1 MSYKNVLIAIDLSMD
16 SKIVMERARDV
27 VTGTDAVLH
36 LLHVVRPLDSVYSG
50 FGAVGMSAEITAQ
63 AARLE
68 EEAYKQA
75 VANLEKVANEYGIP
89 KENSTVKTGQP
100 AAEIRHAAEV
110 CDADLIIMG
119 THARHGLGLLL
130 GSTANGVLHGV
141 PCDILAVRV
150 VND

>member
-1 MSYKNVLIAIDLSMD
+1 MSYKNVLIAIDLSLD
-16 SKIVMERARDV
+16 SRIVMERARDV
-27 VTGTDAVLH
+27 VAGTDAVMH

-68 EEAYKQA
+68 EEAHQQA
-75 VANLEKVANEYGIP
+75 ETNLERVASEYGIP
-89 KENSTVKTGQP
+89 AENTAVRTGQP
-100 AAEIRHAAEV
+100 AAEIRAAAEA
-110 CDADLIIMG
+110 CDAELIIMG

-150 VND
+150 VTD